1 METMEF
7 DVVFIGAG
15 PAGYT
20 GAIRAAQLGM
30 RVACVEKEP
39 KLGGTCLRVGCIPSK
54 TLLDATEKLVLAR
67 DHLAPIGVKCSG
79 VSADI
84 PTMMAR
90 KNKVVE
96 TLSGG
101 IAGLFKKNKVTHV
114 TGTATF
120 KSPTELLVQSSPQ
133 AVTLKARHFIIATG
147 SVPIELPDLPFDGR
161 TIINS
166 DQAIALEKVPARMV
180 VVGSGA
186 IGLELSSVWRRLG
199 ADVTVLE
206 LFPSVLPGSDEEMAR
221 LMERAMK
228 EQGLKFHFNSQARG
242 VRREKNQL
250 SVRYSTKVADRPD
263 EEGELPADVV
273 LVAVGRRAFTGD
285 LGLEKIGVKV
295 DNRGRV
301 EVDGH
306 FRSSIENIF
315 AVGDVI
321 AGPMLAHKAEEDA
334 VACVERIAGGAGHV
348 DYNAIP
354 FVVYT
359 SPELAW
365 VGRTQ
370 EQLKAAGADFKIGK
384 FRFAANS
391 RAICMNDT
399 FGLVKILADAKTD
412 RVLGV
417 HILGP
422 QASSLIAEAVMAMA
436 MGASSED
443 IARTCHAHP
452 TLPEALRE
460 AALGVDGRTIN
471 A

>member
-1 METMEF
+1 METREF
-7 DVVFIGAG
+7 DVVIIGAG

-20 GAIRAAQLGM
+20 GAIRGAQLGL

-67 DHLAPIGVKCSG
+67 EHLSQIGVQCG
-79 VSADI
+79 NVSADL
-84 PTMMAR
+84 PGMMAR
-90 KNKVVE
+90 KNKVVD

-101 IAGLFKKNKVTHV
+101 IAGLFKKNKVAHIH
-114 TGTATF
+114 GTAAF
-120 KSPTELLVQSSPQ
+120 QSATELLVKSADQELM
-133 AVTLKARHFIIATG
+133 LKARHFVIATG
-147 SVPIELPDLPFDGR
+147 SIPIELPNLPFDGK
-161 TIINS
+161 TIISS
-166 DQAIALEKVPARMV
+166 DQAIALEKVPSRMV
-180 VVGSGA
+180 VIGSGA

-228 EQGLKFHFNSQARG
+228 DQGIQFHFNSQARG
-242 VRREKNQL
+242 LER
-250 SVRYSTKVADRPD
+250 TKDHLRVQYTTKDGD
-263 EEGELPADVV
+263 QKEQTGQLPADIV
-273 LVAVGRRAFTGD
+273 LVAVGRRAFTGG
-285 LGLEKIGVKV
+285 LGLEKIGVKT

-301 EVDGH
+301 EVDAH
-306 FRSSIENIF
+306 FRTSVNSIL

-321 AGPMLAHKAEEDA
+321 AGPMLAHKAEEEA
-334 VACVERIAGGAGHV
+334 VACMELLAGRAGHV
-348 DYNAIP
+348 DYNTIP

-359 SPELAW
+359 APELAW
-365 VGRTQ
+365 VGKTQ
-370 EQLKAAGADFKIGK
+370 EQLKQAGIEFKVGK

-391 RAICMNDT
+391 RAICMNET
-399 FGLVKILADAKTD
+399 FGLVKVLADAKTD

-417 HILGP
+417 HVIGP

-460 AALGVDGRTIN
+460 AALGVDGRCIN

>member
-1 METMEF
+1 MDSQEF
-7 DVVFIGAG
+7 DLVIIGAG

-30 RVACVEKEP
+30 HVACVEKEP

-54 TLLDATEKLVLAR
+54 ALLDATEKLVLAR
-67 DHLAPIGVKCSG
+67 DHFSQIGIRCGEVTAD
-79 VSADI
+79 VS
-84 PTMMAR
+84 TMMSR
-90 KNKVVE
+90 KAKVVD
-96 TLSGG
+96 TLASG
-101 IAGLFKKNKVTHV
+101 IAGLFKKNKVTHFQ
-114 TGTATF
+114 GTASF
-120 KSPTELLVQSSPQ
+120 KSPQELNVQS
-133 AVTLKARHFIIATG
+133 ATGVITIKARHFLVATG
-147 SVPIELPDLPFDGR
+147 SVPIELPDLCFDGK
-161 TIINS
+161 TVISS
-166 DQAIALEKVPARMV
+166 DQAIALEKAPAKMV
-180 VVGSGA
+180 VIGSGA

-199 ADVTVLE
+199 TDVTVLE

-221 LMERAMK
+221 MMERTMK

-242 VRREKNQL
+242 LRRDKNQL
-250 SVRYSTKVADRPD
+250 FVKYTSQSND
-263 EEGELPADVV
+263 EKEQTGELPADVV
-273 LVAVGRRAFTGD
+273 LVAVGRRAFTGQ
-285 LGLEKIGVKV
+285 LGLENIGVKL
-295 DNRGRV
+295 DHRGRV

-306 FRSSIENIF
+306 WRSNVDSIF
-315 AVGDVI
+315 AVGDAI
-321 AGPMLAHKAEEDA
+321 AGPMLAHKAEEEA
-334 VACVERIAGGAGHV
+334 VACVEQLSGHAGHV
-348 DYNAIP
+348 DYGTIP

-365 VGRTQ
+365 VGKTQ
-370 EQLKAAGADFKIGK
+370 EQLKQAGAEFKIGK

-399 FGLVKILADAKTD
+399 FGMVKILADSRTD

-417 HILGP
+417 HVIGP
-422 QASSLIAEAVMAMA
+422 QASSLISEAVMAMA

-452 TLPEALRE
+452 TLPEAMRE

>member
-1 METMEF
+1 MNSQEF
-7 DVVFIGAG
+7 DLVVIGAG

-20 GAIRAAQLGM
+20 GAIRAAQLGL
-30 RVACVEKEP
+30 RVACVEKEA

-54 TLLDATEKLVLAR
+54 TLLDATEKLVMAR
-67 DHLAPIGVKCSG
+67 DHFSHIGIRCG
-79 VSADI
+79 EVSADI
-84 PTMMAR
+84 STLMAR
-90 KNKVVE
+90 KTKVVE

-101 IAGLFKKNKVTHV
+101 IAGLFKKNKVTHLH
-114 TGTATF
+114 GTARF
-120 KSPTELLVQSSPQ
+120 QSHEELTVESASGSTT
-133 AVTLKARHFIIATG
+133 VKARHFLIATG

-166 DQAIALEKVPARMV
+166 DQAIALEKVPAKMV
-180 VVGSGA
+180 VIGSGA

-221 LMERAMK
+221 LMEMAMK
-228 EQGLKFHFNSQARG
+228 DQGLKFHFNSQAGG
-242 VRREKNQL
+242 VRREKDQL
-250 SVRYSTKVADRPD
+250 FVKYTTKAGDQK
-263 EEGELPADVV
+263 EQSGELPADVV
-273 LVAVGRRAFTGD
+273 LVAVGRRAFTGQ
-285 LGLEKIGVKV
+285 LGLEQIGVKL

-301 EVDGH
+301 EINGH
-306 FRSSIENIF
+306 WRTNVESIF
-315 AVGDVI
+315 AVGDVV
-321 AGPMLAHKAEEDA
+321 AGPMLAHKAEEEA
-334 VACVERIAGGAGHV
+334 VACVEQLAGHAGHV
-348 DYNAIP
+348 DYGTIP

-365 VGRTQ
+365 VGKTQ
-370 EQLKAAGADFKIGK
+370 EQLKQAGVDFKVGK

-399 FGLVKILADAKTD
+399 FGMVKILADSQTD

-417 HILGP
+417 HVIGP

-452 TLPEALRE
+452 TLPEAMRE

-471 A
+471 S